1 MTSLVDI
8 INTIDILNYSI
19 LKHLILNS
27 DLDLISEKILSHS
40 HFWDYLENHY
50 NSDSSIPQ
58 LQFFIKEL
66 YDIYN
71 KCYLNSFDNNL
82 KPIDRTTLLS
92 IDTNDIYEKDGE
104 CFDINTILHNL
115 IPSEITTIVVE
126 ELTNIKDDNLSNEEK
141 IKDILEIDKTI
152 KKQYPSFK
160 QTLFIFL
167 ALAFI
172 GIKSYI
178 LPVPNKSGN
187 YLKLDPLGAGG
198 QGSVFKAASL
208 NNKNIIIKE
217 LPIYTANNE
226 IKNLL
231 YLKKFNS
238 KYFPIILDSYNIN
251 DFDKAIVMEYDKN
264 FISMDKL
271 NYIYLKNNKDF
282 LKKILT
288 NILKAIKFLHSIDV
302 SHNDLKP
309 QNILVNQ
316 KTGEIKLNDF
326 GSACIGKC
334 SHQIGQTYGY
344 YDPHGDL
351 INFEQDYYA
360 IKIILMKILDT
371 DDISYI
377 ENYFDGL
384 IRVNSLNPYNDRSD
398 MIYYNIDYF
407 NNNKIADNYYVTSK
421 IKDNFN
427 FYGKY
432 QKGLYQKDDISYP
445 VIINYFDTNIQAEIL
460 NANSNIGFL
469 GDNFIPNK
477 LIDITNNLNGEIY
490 ISEELTDYNQIY
502 TLPANKIIDVL
513 SIINTIH
520 SKNLYL
526 GDFNIYLNGDESEDK
541 SDNNIILIL
550 DHRFS
555 NKIGHK
561 QISDWRQ
568 SFLNKGDNIIELLKN
583 EDYYNY
589 INIIYKTFV
598 GKSIEI
604 TGFLEN
610 DDPIYNYLEDSN
622 YFELIKPNLT
632 PEMHFEDIIDKYFK
646 KGGNE
651 IIEKW

>member
-8 INTIDILNYSI
+8 INTIDILNYSR
-19 LKHLILNS
+19 LKSIILNS

-58 LQFFIKEL
+58 LQNFIKEL

-82 KPIDRTTLLS
+82 KPIDKTTLLS
-92 IDTNDIYEKDGE
+92 IDTNDIYEKGGE
-104 CFDINTILHNL
+104 CFDINTIIHTL
-115 IPSEITTIVVE
+115 IPSEITNIVVE
-126 ELTNIKDDNLSNEEK
+126 ELTNIKDEDLSNEEK
-141 IKDILEIDKTI
+141 IKEIIEIDKTI
-152 KKQYPSFK
+152 QKQYPSFK

-178 LPVPNKSGN
+178 LPVPNKSEN
-187 YLKLDPLGAGG
+187 YLKLGPLGSGG
-198 QGSVFKAASL
+198 QGSVFKATSL
-208 NNKNIIIKE
+208 DNKNIIIKE

-238 KYFPIILDSYNIN
+238 KYFPIILDSYNSN
-251 DFDKAIVMEYDKN
+251 DFYKAIVMEYDKN

-271 NYIYLKNNKDF
+271 DYNYLKTNKNF

-288 NILKAIKFLHSIDV
+288 NILKGIKFLHSIDV

-309 QNILVNQ
+309 QNILVNPS
-316 KTGEIKLNDF
+316 TGEIKLNDF
-326 GSACIGKC
+326 GSACIGEC
-334 SHQIGQTYGY
+334 SHEIGRTPKY
-344 YDPHGDL
+344 YDPYSDL

-360 IKIILMKILDT
+360 FKIILMDILDT

-377 ENYFDGL
+377 EKYFDGL
-384 IRVNSLNPYNDRSD
+384 IRVNSLTPYKDRSD
-398 MIYYNIDYF
+398 MVYYNIDYF

-445 VIINYFDTNIQAEIL
+445 VIINYVDTKIQSEIL

-469 GDNFIPNK
+469 GDDFIANK
-477 LIDITNNLNGEIY
+477 LIDITTNLNQEIY
-490 ISEELTDYNQIY
+490 ISEELTDYSFHD
-502 TLPANKIIDVL
+502 TLPTNKIIDVL
-513 SIINTIH
+513 SIINDVH
-520 SKNLYL
+520 SKNLYI
-526 GDFNIYLNGDESEDK
+526 GEFDICIVDNDK

-550 DHRFS
+550 DRRFGN
-555 NKIGHK
+555 NKITDWK
-561 QISDWRQ
+561 QSY
-568 SFLNKGDNIIELLKN
+568 LNKADNTIELLQH

-598 GKSIEI
+598 GKQIEPTSIP
-604 TGFLEN
+604 EN
-610 DDPIYNYLEDSN
+610 GDLIYNYLEDSN
-622 YFELIKPNLT
+622 YYKLIKPNLT
-632 PEMHFEDIIDKYFK
+632 PEIHFEDIIDKYFK
-646 KGGNE
+646 KGGDE